1 MRLLKLAATSSLAA
15 LLLSLGGVQL
25 KADHE
30 GWMGFSRSD
39 QNFSGQT
46 WAPRAPAQR
55 TQPQRAQP
63 QRAQP
68 PRASGDTFFNWFQP
82 QPRAEVPRSQ
92 NIEPEAPP
100 ATAPVVYTYR
110 AEPMVELADSQ
121 LASPRSGNQASH
133 AIFEALKSGTSG
145 ARVTEQQRDDIIAF
159 YRARDFAPVWV
170 TAGGQWD
177 RADDLLTT
185 LADADAHAMVAE
197 DYLPSQMATFSDDLT
212 GLAGGDQER
221 LARLD
226 LALTAVALRYA
237 MHASGGRLIPNRL
250 SASHDLKP
258 PTVNGREALGRLAN
272 ESSPGA
278 YLETLHPVH
287 PAYEAFRQALAD
299 LSAQDDTDR
308 VPIADGPV
316 VRPGD
321 TDPRIPAIRD
331 RLARLGHLEP
341 GSRVEAASHDDV
353 AVSHDDVAAPISIAS
368 NTPIFGNYEMVVK
381 VEAVAPEL
389 RSEAPRRASAPSATP
404 PRSTPSVSQVL
415 DAETEEALRAFQA
428 VAGITVDGIIGQQTI
443 SALNAG
449 SVEQRIRR
457 LVHNMERLRWLPR
470 DLGAK
475 HVFVNSAAFETQVI
489 EDGEIIWQSKVIV
502 GKPQYQTV
510 FFSDKMD
517 HVVFNP
523 YWGVPGSI
531 IIRDMLPEVRQDP
544 YWFDREGF
552 EVTDLQGR
560 VIPST
565 SVDWWNIDTQNFPI
579 GVRQPPGPKNAL
591 GEIKFMFPNKH
602 AIYLHDTP
610 SKPLFSRSSRAF
622 SNGCVRVE
630 DPWGFAEILL
640 GWDQQRIASTRA
652 TSRNLTVTLDHKI
665 PVHLTYFTAWPDETG
680 TVRYYEDVYNRD
692 PLLERAFGTLTLAMR

>member
-1 MRLLKLAATSSLAA
+1 MRVLKLAATSSLAA
-15 LLLSLGGVQL
+15 LLLSLGSAEP
-25 KADHE
+25 KADHD
-30 GWMGFSRSD
+30 GWTGFGRAD
-39 QNFSGQT
+39 QNFNTRQT
-46 WAPRAPAQR
+46 WDERAPAQR
-55 TQPQRAQP
+55 TRSQRAQP

-68 PRASGDTFFNWFQP
+68 PRASGETFFNWFQP

-100 ATAPVVYTYR
+100 ARAPVVYTYR
-110 AEPMVELADSQ
+110 AESMVELADPQ
-121 LASPRSGNQASH
+121 LTRTMSRRSGTQASH
-133 AIFEALKSGTSG
+133 AIFEALKSGTS
-145 ARVTEQQRDDIIAF
+145 RVQVTEQQRDDIIAF
-159 YRARDFAPVWV
+159 YQARDFAPVWV
-170 TAGGQWD
+170 SAGGQWN
-177 RADDLLTT
+177 RAQDLIAT

-221 LARLD
+221 LAHLD

-258 PTVNGREALGRLAN
+258 PTVNGREALGRLAE

-278 YLETLHPVH
+278 YLESLHPVH
-287 PAYEAFRQALAD
+287 PAYAAFRQALAD
-299 LSAQDDTDR
+299 LSAQADR
-308 VPIADGPV
+308 DQVPIADGPV
-316 VRPGD
+316 IRPGE
-321 TDPRIPAIRD
+321 TDARIPAIRD
-331 RLARLGHLEP
+331 RLAGLGHLEP
-341 GSRVEAASHDDV
+341 ESRVEA
-353 AVSHDDVAAPISIAS
+353 VSHVEVAAPISIAS
-368 NTPIFGNYEMVVK
+368 ETPVFGNYETIVI

-389 RSEAPRRASAPSATP
+389 RSEAPRRAAPPSATP
-404 PRSTPSVSQVL
+404 TGSQVL

-428 VAGITVDGIIGQQTI
+428 AAGITVDGIIGPQTI

-449 SVEQRIRR
+449 SIEQRIRR
-457 LVHNMERLRWLPR
+457 LVYNMERLRWLPR
-470 DLGAK
+470 DLGPK

-544 YWFDREGF
+544 YWFDREGY

-565 SVDWWNIDTQNFPI
+565 SVDWWNFDTENFPI
-579 GVRQPPGPKNAL
+579 GVRQPPGPNNAL

-652 TSRNLTVTLDHKI
+652 TTRNHTVTLDHKI

-680 TVRYYEDVYNRD
+680 RVQYYEDVYNRD
-692 PLLERAFGTLTLAMR
+692 QLLERAFGTLTLAMR